1 MSAKILI
8 QTLLAVASFMIPAID
23 AQCTPTSTPT
33 PCPPP
38 LTGGNV
44 LPNGDFEYDVAPWTV
59 QKPDSSAVYTITS
72 PGQAGSK
79 AFEVDLVA
87 PPATPEYSVNAR
99 IISPALSVVPNTPYQ
114 LKFWANFNDVRC
126 GFIGIMVNNS
136 PIMTLDAADHGS
148 ASIGTWTENSV
159 NYTPATDQVT
169 IKFEYLLGPA
179 LCHVKTDTITFTPL

>member
-1 MSAKILI
+1 MSVKVFI
-8 QTLLAVASFMIPAID
+8 QALLAASNLIAGAK
-23 AQCTPTSTPT
+23 AQCTPTPTPT

-44 LPNGDFEYDVAPWTV
+44 VPNGDFECDLTPWTV
-59 QKPDSSAVYTITS
+59 QKPDTSAVYAVTS
-72 PGQAGSK
+72 PGNIGSK

-99 IISPALSVVPNTPYQ
+99 IISPALSVVPNTPYKLQ
-114 LKFWANFNDVRC
+114 FWANFNDIHC
-126 GFIGIMVNNS
+126 GFIGVMVNNS
-136 PIMTLDAADHGS
+136 PIMTLDATDHGS
-148 ASIGTWTENSV
+148 ASIGTWTDNSI
-159 NYTPATDQVT
+159 NYTPTTDQVT